1 MRPWP
6 WHSSCPGGPPPPMS
20 HRTRGG
26 TVKTLSSRQPR
37 FCDYC
42 RRLVSGRDRS
52 RPVCGSGMLMKKK
65 ICSRDLGENRHVEIT
80 ENTESRVWLILSF
93 FTFSHDGTNPERPH
107 YDVILFRLFGSSLP
121 FISILR
127 NQSPDSRG
135 WSDSLFI
142 LRNRPLFLLCD
153 EHEWEWVKDEC
164 RNCRWMQPSYYLR
177 STTPQVW
184 ISIINGDRENLSI
197 RQNSYH
203 LA

>member
-1 MRPWP
+1 MEVRPWP
-6 WHSSCPGGPPPPMS
+6 WHSSCPGGSPPPPPMS
-20 HRTRGG
+20 HGTRGG

-52 RPVCGSGMLMKKK
+52 WPVCGSGMLMKKK
-65 ICSRDLGENRHVEIT
+65 ICSRDLGENRQVEIT

-93 FTFSHDGTNPERPH
+93 FTFTHDGTSPERPH

-142 LRNRPLFLLCD
+142 LRSRPLFYFATNMNGS
-153 EHEWEWVKDEC
+153 ESKMSVETVDEC
-164 RNCRWMQPSYYLR
+164 SLL
-177 STTPQVW
+177 T
-184 ISIINGDRENLSI
+184 I
-197 RQNSYH
+197 
-203 LA
+203 